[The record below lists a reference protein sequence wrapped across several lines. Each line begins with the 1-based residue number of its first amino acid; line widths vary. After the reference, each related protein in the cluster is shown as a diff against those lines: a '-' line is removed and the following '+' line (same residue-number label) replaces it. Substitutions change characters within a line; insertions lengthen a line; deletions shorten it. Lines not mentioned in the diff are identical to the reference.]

1 MCRSQ
6 QIHICIKFLL
16 EENFRNSEK
25 LVSKSGFS
33 SGLPPDQK
41 SPFLKCYLRENN
53 FVQDIKP

>member
-6 QIHICIKFLL
+6 QIHICIKFFL

-25 LVSKSGFS
+25 LGSKSGFS